1 MAILGIRYDFRNP
14 AIGGAT
20 MAERYSA
27 ALDQIEWADKLGFE
41 SLTLSEHHGSDDG
54 YLPSPLVFAAAAAAR
69 SQNMRIRIA
78 ALIVP
83 LHDPLRVAE
92 DLAVLDN
99 VSNGRLDVIFAN
111 GYVPAEFEMFG
122 VEMSDRVPR
131 LVEAVETMRA
141 AWTGEPFEYR
151 GKTVTVTPTPAQSPG
166 VPIWMG
172 GSSEKAAR
180 RAARIA
186 DMFIPSLPEFWDV
199 YRDELAKLGKPD
211 VGPMPPGS
219 ASYVHVSSD
228 ADAAWEQILP
238 HAMHEMNAYG
248 KWAAESGAATGYQPV
263 EDPEALKA
271 IGMYQVMTP
280 EECVDHI
287 KGLGDYGSF
296 MLHPLMGGI
305 HPDVAW
311 ENLRTFE
318 EQVLPHVR

>member
-1 MAILGIRYDFRNP
+1 MTIFGIRYDFRNP
-14 AIGGAT
+14 AIGGTT
-20 MAERYSA
+20 MAERYRA
-27 ALDQIEWADKLGFE
+27 ALDQIEWADGLGFE
-41 SLTLSEHHGSDDG
+41 SVTLSEHHGSDDG

-69 SQNMRIRIA
+69 SRNLRIRIA

-99 VSNGRLDVIFAN
+99 LSEGRVDVVLAN

-122 VEMSDRVPR
+122 VELKDRVPR
-131 LVEAVETMRA
+131 LTEAVEVMRQ
-141 AWTGEPFEYR
+141 AWTGEPFEFR
-151 GKTVTVTPTPAQSPG
+151 GRTVQITPTPLQQPG
-166 VPIWMG
+166 VPIWLG

-199 YRDELAKLGKPD
+199 YRDELTKLGKPD

-219 ASYVHVSSD
+219 ASYVHVSD
-228 ADAAWEQILP
+228 DPDAAWEQILP

-248 KWAAESGAATGYQPV
+248 LWAAQSGAATGYQPID
-263 EDPEALKA
+263 DPEVLKS

-280 EECVDHI
+280 EECVAHI
-287 KGLGDYGSF
+287 EELGEFGSF
-296 MLHPLMGGI
+296 MLHPLMGGV
-305 HPDVAW
+305 PPEVAW
-311 ENLRTFE
+311 ENLRTIE
-318 EQVLPHVR
+318 EKVLPHVR